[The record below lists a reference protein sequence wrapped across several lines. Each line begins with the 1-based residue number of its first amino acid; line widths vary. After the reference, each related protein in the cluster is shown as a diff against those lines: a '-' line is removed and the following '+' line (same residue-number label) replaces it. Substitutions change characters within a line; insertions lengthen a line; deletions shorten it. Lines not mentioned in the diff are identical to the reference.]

1 MPYHLATAPY
11 TINICCFSA
20 DYAGKNDSD
29 GNRTRVTAVKGRCLN
44 RLTTEPIGVVFAANL
59 ATNVYYHRL
68 RWNASVFLK
77 KFKKFYTVQ
86 ILVSKADERSPGQ
99 AVWVYGGRLQSC
111 GKSRRSE
118 APPDGHRSDSTG
130 KLYAFPFQRSSDSG
144 REALRLSRP
153 PGLRS
158 AKIFTQLC
166 RCPPH
171 THTTCHGLLSGFWG
185 GKGI

>member
-1 MPYHLATAPY
+1 MFLLP
-11 TINICCFSA
+11 
-20 DYAGKNDSD
+20 
-29 GNRTRVTAVKGRCLN
+29 
-44 RLTTEPIGVVFAANL
+44 NL

-153 PGLRS
+153 PELRS

-171 THTTCHGLLSGFWG
+171 THTTCPGLLSGFG
-185 GKGI
+185 GWKGMRDRQVLTIKKNLAIPSTLRA

>member
-1 MPYHLATAPY
+1 MFLLP
-11 TINICCFSA
+11 
-20 DYAGKNDSD
+20 
-29 GNRTRVTAVKGRCLN
+29 
-44 RLTTEPIGVVFAANL
+44 NL

-86 ILVSKADERSPGQ
+86 ILVVKADERSPGQ
-99 AVWVYGGRLQSC
+99 VVWVCGGRLQSC

-130 KLYAFPFQRSSDSG
+130 IVDQFPSQRSSGSV
-144 REALRLSRP
+144 RVALRLSRP

-158 AKIFTQLC
+158 AKIFSPLC

-171 THTTCHGLLSGFWG
+171 TDATRSGIFSVCWRRKNWG
-185 GKGI
+185 CNAIIFHFSKTENRPGQLNV